1 MEILWLGHSSF
12 RIRAREATVITDPC
26 PPSTGYTIGKP
37 TADIVTLSHAH
48 DDHTYL
54 KAVAGKPTV
63 LDGPGEYE
71 ISGAFVTAIPTY
83 HDGEKGGERGKNLTF
98 VIEMEG
104 IKICHLGDLGH
115 APTADQA
122 EGMTGADVLMIPVG
136 GDSTIDGAEA
146 AESAVQ
152 EFDRVFKE
160 GGLPDDVP
168 EVEIPSEELRDGA
181 ILLPNAM
188 AQAGLCS
195 STSEA
200 RRLIQG
206 GGVKLDGEKVDDPKS
221 ALTAGSYL
229 VQAGKRKVAR
239 VKVP

>member
-1 MEILWLGHSSF
+1 MEIIWLGHSSF

-54 KAVAGKPTV
+54 KAVAGKPIV

-71 ISGAFVTAIPTY
+71 ISGAFLTTISTY
-83 HDGEKGGERGKNLTF
+83 HDGEKGAERGRNLAF

-115 APTADQA
+115 TPTADQA

-136 GDSTIDGAEA
+136 GDSTIDGARASEIVPMLDA
-146 AESAVQ
+146 RIVIPMHYKTPVTKGDLEPADRFLKEMQATAVQ
-152 EFDRVFKE
+152 AQTK
-160 GGLPDDVP
+160 LSLSYNTVP
-168 EVEIPSEELRDGA
+168 SDTQV
-181 ILLPNAM
+181 ILLDY
-188 AQAGLCS
+188 
-195 STSEA
+195 
-200 RRLIQG
+200 R
-206 GGVKLDGEKVDDPKS
+206 
-221 ALTAGSYL
+221 
-229 VQAGKRKVAR
+229 GKNG
-239 VKVP
+239 

>member
-1 MEILWLGHSSF
+1 MEIVWLGHSSF

-26 PPSTGYTIGKP
+26 PPSTGYSIGKP

-63 LDGPGEYE
+63 IDSIGEYE
-71 ISGAFVTAIPTY
+71 ISGAFLTSILTY
-83 HDGEKGGERGKNLTF
+83 HDGERGGERGKNLTF

-136 GDSTIDGAEA
+136 GDSTIDGAKA
-146 AESAVQ
+146 AEIVPMLDARIVIPMHYKTPVARGNLEPADRFLKEMQATAVQ
-152 EFDRVFKE
+152 AQPK
-160 GGLPDDVP
+160 LSLSYNTVP
-168 EVEIPSEELRDGA
+168 SDTQV
-181 ILLPNAM
+181 ILLDY
-188 AQAGLCS
+188 
-195 STSEA
+195 
-200 RRLIQG
+200 R
-206 GGVKLDGEKVDDPKS
+206 
-221 ALTAGSYL
+221 
-229 VQAGKRKVAR
+229 GKNS
-239 VKVP
+239 

>member
-1 MEILWLGHSSF
+1 MEIVWLGHSSF

-48 DDHTYL
+48 DDHTFV

-71 ISGAFVTAIPTY
+71 ISGAFLTAIPTH
-83 HDGEKGGERGKNLTF
+83 HDGERGAERGSNLVF

-122 EGMTGADVLMIPVG
+122 EGMTGADVLLIPVG
-136 GDSTIDGAEA
+136 GDSTIDGAKA
-146 AESAVQ
+146 AEIVPALDARIVIPMHYKTPVSKGDLETAERFLKEMEATAVQ
-152 EFDRVFKE
+152 AQPK
-160 GGLPDDVP
+160 LSLSYNTVP
-168 EVEIPSEELRDGA
+168 SDTQV
-181 ILLPNAM
+181 
-188 AQAGLCS
+188 
-195 STSEA
+195 
-200 RRLIQG
+200 
-206 GGVKLDGEKVDDPKS
+206 VVLDYK
-221 ALTAGSYL
+221 
-229 VQAGKRKVAR
+229 GKNG
-239 VKVP
+239 